1 MSCKKKSNKHV
12 DKVKKSIVKLISS
25 QSWKQGGY
33 VMSGKAEP
41 NVVPLCDVL
50 LVLLI
55 IFMVI
60 TPMIQKGVDVKLPDT
75 TTEQSSAPVGVIVM
89 TLHKNM
95 KVDINQRYMDFD
107 LVQNELR
114 AIYAPRQDKTIFIRA
129 DARILYSKV
138 IELMDIARGAGVEVL
153 GIIPEYFTEEE
164 ETENL

>member
-1 MSCKKKSNKHV
+1 MRT
-12 DKVKKSIVKLISS
+12 
-25 QSWKQGGY
+25 G
-33 VMSGKAEP
+33 AEP

-60 TPMIQKGVDVKLPDT
+60 TPLVQKGVDVKLPDT
-75 TTEQSSAPVGVIVM
+75 STEEKEKVVGVIVM
-89 TLHKNM
+89 TLHNNM
-95 KVDINQRYMDFD
+95 KVDINQRYMEFD

-114 AIYAPRQDKTIFIRA
+114 TIYAPRQDKTIFIRA
-129 DARILYSKV
+129 DARIPYSRV

-164 ETENL
+164 ETEKL

>member
-1 MSCKKKSNKHV
+1 MR
-12 DKVKKSIVKLISS
+12 
-25 QSWKQGGY
+25 QS
-33 VMSGKAEP
+33 AEP

-60 TPMIQKGVDVKLPDT
+60 TPMVQKGVDVKLPET
-75 TTEQSSAPVGVIVM
+75 SAEQSAAPAGVIVM

-95 KVDINQRYMDFD
+95 KVDINQRFMEFD

-114 AIYAPRQDKTIFIRA
+114 TIYAPRQDKTIFIRA
-129 DARILYSKV
+129 DARIPYNKV

-153 GIIPEYFTEEE
+153 GIIPEYFTEDE
-164 ETENL
+164 ETVNL

>member
-1 MSCKKKSNKHV
+1 M
-12 DKVKKSIVKLISS
+12 KLA
-25 QSWKQGGY
+25 
-33 VMSGKAEP
+33 AEP

-60 TPMIQKGVDVKLPDT
+60 TPMVQKGLDVKLPET
-75 TTEQSSAPVGVIVM
+75 TAGGSSATPAGVIVM
-89 TLHKNM
+89 TLHNNM
-95 KVDINQRYMDFD
+95 KVDINQRYMEFD

-129 DARILYSKV
+129 DARVPYSRV
-138 IELMDIARGAGVEVL
+138 IELMDMARGAGVEVL

-164 ETENL
+164 ETGNL

>member
-1 MSCKKKSNKHV
+1 MMP
-12 DKVKKSIVKLISS
+12 SI
-25 QSWKQGGY
+25 
-33 VMSGKAEP
+33 AEP

-60 TPMIQKGVDVKLPDT
+60 TPMVQKGVDVKLPDT
-75 TTEQSSAPVGVIVM
+75 SSEQSSTPAGVIVI

-95 KVDINQRYMDFD
+95 KVDINQRYMEFD

-129 DARILYSKV
+129 DARIPYSRV
-138 IELMDIARGAGVEVL
+138 IEIMDIARGAGVEVL
-153 GIIPEYFTEEE
+153 GIIPEYFTEDE

>member
-1 MSCKKKSNKHV
+1 MR
-12 DKVKKSIVKLISS
+12 
-25 QSWKQGGY
+25 QS
-33 VMSGKAEP
+33 AEP

-60 TPMIQKGVDVKLPDT
+60 TPMVQKGVDVKLPET
-75 TTEQSSAPVGVIVM
+75 SAEQSAAPAGVIVM

-95 KVDINQRYMDFD
+95 KVDINQRFMEFD

-114 AIYAPRQDKTIFIRA
+114 TIYAPRQDKTIFIRA
-129 DARILYSKV
+129 DARIPYNKV

-164 ETENL
+164 TENL

>member
-1 MSCKKKSNKHV
+1 MMS
-12 DKVKKSIVKLISS
+12 SI
-25 QSWKQGGY
+25 
-33 VMSGKAEP
+33 AEP

-60 TPMIQKGVDVKLPDT
+60 TPMVQKGVDVKLPDT
-75 TTEQSSAPVGVIVM
+75 STEQSSTPVGVIVM
-89 TLHKNM
+89 TLHNNM
-95 KVDINQRYMDFD
+95 KVDINQRYMEFD

-114 AIYAPRQDKTIFIRA
+114 TIYAPRQDKTIFIRA
-129 DARILYSKV
+129 DARIPYSKV